1 MMRRHLR
8 PFIVPAVA
16 VLIGTLSVAEQLRAQ
31 PSVIGEWSNVITW
44 GSTPQTAIEAI
55 HISMLPTGKVL
66 FWQTWRESVGLWDPE
81 TGAFSAAAIPSY
93 NVFCSGHTFLAD
105 GRLLVAGGHV
115 ENFNGENRADIY
127 NPFTNTWSNMD
138 PSVPDVPTMGPASSN
153 TVARVANAGTRVP
166 RRLATAMCWYCRA
179 MSYPRALPIGGS
191 RSTTPAQT
199 RGLN

>member
-1 MMRRHLR
+1 M
-8 PFIVPAVA
+8 
-16 VLIGTLSVAEQLRAQ
+16 
-31 PSVIGEWSNVITW
+31 ITW
-44 GSTPQTAIEAI
+44 GSTPQTAIQAI

-93 NVFCSGHTFLAD
+93 NVFCSGHTFVAD
-105 GRLLVAGGHV
+105 GRLMAAGGHV

-153 TVARVANAGTRVP
+153 TSTSGKRWYPSATTLGNGNVLVLSGDVVTQGVTNQRVQIYNAGTNAWTELTGP
-166 RRLATAMCWYCRA
+166 CDPTL
-179 MSYPRALPIGGS
+179 IQGQG
-191 RSTTPAQT
+191 
-199 RGLN
+199 